1 MEMPQ
6 KFCSTVV
13 PAKQHVNNVFT
24 QSKSDMVPFPT
35 LSRCG
40 TLSNSHNPIC
50 LCYIWG
56 IMTARSQLTCD
67 CDVC

>member
-1 MEMPQ
+1 MEMPP

-24 QSKSDMVPFPT
+24 QSKSDMVPFPA
-35 LSRCG
+35 LS
-40 TLSNSHNPIC
+40 NPIC
-50 LCYIWG
+50 LCYIWA